1 MTMRTTLVAP
11 SFPLATALELL
22 IVLENDTVVSYM
34 STLVLAN
41 SYCKFEFP
49 TATPGKYTAL
59 IGYTLNGFG
68 VDIIEL
74 LELG

>member
-1 MTMRTTLVAP
+1 MTMRTTLVTP

-22 IVLENDTVVSYM
+22 IVLENGTVVSYM
-34 STLVLAN
+34 STLVAN

-49 TATPGKYTAL
+49 TATPGKYKTL

-68 VDIIEL
+68 VDIIES